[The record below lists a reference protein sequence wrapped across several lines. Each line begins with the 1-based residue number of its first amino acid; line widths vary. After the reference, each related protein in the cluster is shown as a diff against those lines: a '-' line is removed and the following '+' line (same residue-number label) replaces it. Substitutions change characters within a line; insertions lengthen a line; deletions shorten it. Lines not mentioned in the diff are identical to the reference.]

1 MKLELYNTKDSKD
14 TINKTLTLV
23 STININLKANT
34 DILNPLLLLTR
45 KDSVNYEKVNYAKMY
60 NHCYNVTRIEFPN
73 KSFVRLSLQE
83 DVLETYKNVIL
94 NSNSE
99 IVLKNEPSYS
109 TTKITS
115 DSRNEL
121 LKYVSDKDFKKQESY
136 ILVTIGG

>member
-60 NHCYNVTRIEFPN
+60 NRCYNITRIEFPN